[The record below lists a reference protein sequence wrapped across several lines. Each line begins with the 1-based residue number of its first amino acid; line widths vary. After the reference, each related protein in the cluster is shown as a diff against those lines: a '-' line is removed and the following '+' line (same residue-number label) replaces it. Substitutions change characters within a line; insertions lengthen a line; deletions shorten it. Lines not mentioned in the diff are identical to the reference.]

1 MREKR
6 EREKKGQEERQEGGG
21 VISTQMPFIQQHV
34 VYTDT
39 NPYWHG
45 VSLGLGEGQ
54 DHMMAYNHCALSLTT
69 TMMSPLNYTP
79 LTSWNEE
86 RVHHYHDVT
95 TQIHTINQ
103 WE

>member
-1 MREKR
+1 M
-6 EREKKGQEERQEGGG
+6 QEGGG

-39 NPYWHG
+39 NPRWHG

-86 RVHHYHDVT
+86 RV
-95 TQIHTINQ
+95 QIPTGTPISHLKNYFKTLQ
-103 WE
+103 FAFLLR